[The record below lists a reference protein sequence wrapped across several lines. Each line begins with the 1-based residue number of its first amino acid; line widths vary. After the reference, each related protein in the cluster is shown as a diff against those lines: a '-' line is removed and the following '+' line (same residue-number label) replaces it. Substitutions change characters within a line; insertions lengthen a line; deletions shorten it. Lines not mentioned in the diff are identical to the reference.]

1 MQPDMTMIRAAF
13 ENLLADLRRQADE
26 YVQLR
31 ASLTS
36 STMESII
43 RQLEKR
49 QDGLDLKKITLEDI
63 AGAIA
68 EQLVDTGM
76 PDEKKEGLCERL
88 VEVLND
94 CAEPCRKQD

>member
-1 MQPDMTMIRAAF
+1 MIRAAF

-31 ASLTS
+31 ESLTS

-68 EQLVDTGM
+68 EQLVDSGM
-76 PDEKKEGLCERL
+76 PDEK
-88 VEVLND
+88 
-94 CAEPCRKQD
+94 RKGCVKSWLKF

>member
-1 MQPDMTMIRAAF
+1 
-13 ENLLADLRRQADE
+13 
-26 YVQLR
+26 
-31 ASLTS
+31 
-36 STMESII
+36 MESII

-63 AGAIA
+63 AGAIT

-76 PDEKKEGLCERL
+76 PDEKKEGLRGKL

-94 CAEPCRKQD
+94 CAEPCRKQG

>member
-1 MQPDMTMIRAAF
+1 MPGAPVGPFYAAGRRPDQDHAA
-13 ENLLADLRRQADE
+13 EDRR
-26 YVQLR
+26 
-31 ASLTS
+31 
-36 STMESII
+36 
-43 RQLEKR
+43 LEKR

-76 PDEKKEGLCERL
+76 PDEKKEGLRKKL